1 MGESGFGVWFAIA
14 DRPTP
19 GPSRKREGRF
29 TAMTETNRPFGFWTA
44 TALVVG
50 GMIGAGIFVQ
60 PAQLAP
66 YGWTGAL
73 AWLIAIPAAMLL
85 AYVLSRLTA
94 AHPGATGI
102 VEIVGNA
109 LGPLPG
115 VLVGWSYWVG
125 IVSANAIIALT
136 AIRYLATFVPAL
148 AASPLATALGA
159 TTLVWALTALNLG
172 GARGAGRFQVAT
184 TLLKLLPL
192 IAVVLILIGLS
203 FADSASFTAHPQ
215 APFAADQLTTALT
228 LAFFPLVG
236 FESASLAAERV
247 RDPARNVMRATLW
260 GTALTGALYVIIS
273 NGIVFAMPPAVV
285 AASDAPIALFVEQ
298 FWGRGASVIVAAFA
312 AISAIGCLNG
322 WVLMQ
327 GEVPLGMA
335 RAGLLP
341 QFLARTSAR
350 DVPTAAV
357 LLSSLFASILILS
370 GAIPGFTGVLT
381 FMLQLTTAATVWLY
395 AGACLAA
402 FKLGLVRIAACVGL
416 AASAWVLWGSGLEPL
431 GLSIVLMLAAV
442 PLYFIA
448 VRGRVKTAR
457 SS

>member
-1 MGESGFGVWFAIA
+1 MT
-14 DRPTP
+14 DH
-19 GPSRKREGRF
+19 
-29 TAMTETNRPFGFWTA
+29 TAERPFGFWTA
-44 TALVVG
+44 TALVIG

-66 YGWTGAL
+66 YGWTGVI
-73 AWLIAIPAAMLL
+73 AWFIAIPAAMLL

-94 AHPGATGI
+94 AQPGATGI
-102 VEIVGNA
+102 VEIVGGA

-115 VLVGWSYWVG
+115 VLFGWSYWVA

-136 AIRYLATFVPAL
+136 AVRYLATIVPAL
-148 AASPLATALGA
+148 TTTPLGEALGA
-159 TTLVWALTALNLG
+159 TTLLWALTALNLG

-192 IAVVLILIGLS
+192 LAVVLILIGLL
-203 FADSASFTAHPQ
+203 FADGPSFTAHAQ
-215 APFAADQLTTALT
+215 LPFASNQLTAAVT

-247 RDPARNVMRATLW
+247 RDPGRNVMRATLF
-260 GTALTGALYVIIS
+260 GTALTGLLYVIIS
-273 NGIVFAMPPAVV
+273 NGIVFAMPPAEV
-285 AASDAPIALFVEQ
+285 AASDAPIALFVAQ
-298 FWGRGASVIVAAFA
+298 FWGRAASVIVAAFA
-312 AISAIGCLNG
+312 AVSAIGCLNG

-341 QFLARTSAR
+341 GFLARTSGR
-350 DVPTAAV
+350 DVPTTAV
-357 LLSSLFASILILS
+357 LISSLLASVLILS
-370 GAIPGFTGVLT
+370 GAVPGLTGTLT

-395 AGACLAA
+395 FGACLAA
-402 FKLGLVRIAACVGL
+402 LKLGVVRGAALVGL
-416 AASAWVLWGSGLEPL
+416 GAASWVLWGSGLKPL
-431 GLSIVLMLAAV
+431 GLSIILMLTAV
-442 PLYFIA
+442 PLYLFAI
-448 VRGRVKTAR
+448 RGRTKSAK

>member
-1 MGESGFGVWFAIA
+1 
-14 DRPTP
+14 
-19 GPSRKREGRF
+19 
-29 TAMTETNRPFGFWTA
+29 
-44 TALVVG
+44 L
-50 GMIGAGIFVQ
+50 
-60 PAQLAP
+60 
-66 YGWTGAL
+66 GWTGVI

-94 AHPGATGI
+94 AHPQATGI
-102 VEIVGNA
+102 VEIVGGA

-136 AIRYLATFVPAL
+136 AVRYLATFVPAL
-148 AASPLATALGA
+148 TATPLGEALGA
-159 TTLVWALTALNLG
+159 TTLLWALTALNLG

-203 FADSASFTAHPQ
+203 FADGASFTAHQQ
-215 APFAADQLTTALT
+215 APYAASQLTTALT

-247 RDPARNVMRATLW
+247 RDPARNVMRATLF
-260 GTALTGALYVIIS
+260 GTALTGLLYVIIS
-273 NGIVFAMPPAVV
+273 NGIVFAMPPAEV
-285 AASDAPIALFVEQ
+285 AASDAPIALFVAQ
-298 FWGRGASVIVAAFA
+298 FWGRGASVVVAAFA
-312 AISAIGCLNG
+312 AVSAIGCLNG

-341 QFLARTSAR
+341 QFLAKTSGR
-350 DVPTAAV
+350 DVPTVSV
-357 LLSSLFASILILS
+357 LISSTLASVLILS
-370 GAIPGFTGVLT
+370 GAIPGLTGMLT

-395 AGACLAA
+395 FGACLAA
-402 FKLGLVRIAACVGL
+402 LKLGLVRGAALIGL
-416 AASAWVLWGSGLEPL
+416 VAASWVLWGSGLEPL
-431 GLSIVLMLAAV
+431 GLSILLMLTAI
-442 PLYFIA
+442 PLYVFA
-448 VRGRVKTAR
+448 VRKPTR
-457 SS
+457 SAATFE

>member
-1 MGESGFGVWFAIA
+1 
-14 DRPTP
+14 
-19 GPSRKREGRF
+19 
-29 TAMTETNRPFGFWTA
+29 MTEHTEQRPFGFWTA

-66 YGWTGAL
+66 YGWTGAV

-94 AHPGATGI
+94 AQPGASGI
-102 VEIVGNA
+102 VAIVGGA

-136 AIRYLATFVPAL
+136 AVRYLATFVPAL
-148 AASPLATALGA
+148 TATPLGEALGA
-159 TTLVWALTALNLG
+159 TTLLWALTALNLG

-192 IAVVLILIGLS
+192 VAVVLILIGLS
-203 FADSASFTAHPQ
+203 FADGASFTAHAQVPL
-215 APFAADQLTTALT
+215 ATDQLTTALT

-247 RDPARNVMRATLW
+247 RDPARNVMRATLF
-260 GTALTGALYVIIS
+260 GTALTGVLYVLIS
-273 NGIVFAMPPAVV
+273 NGIVFAMPPAEV
-285 AASDAPIALFVEQ
+285 AASDAPIALFVAQ
-298 FWGRGASVIVAAFA
+298 FWGRGASVVVAAFA
-312 AISAIGCLNG
+312 AVSAIGCLNG

-341 QFLARTSAR
+341 RFLAKTSGR
-350 DVPTAAV
+350 DVPTVAV
-357 LLSSLFASILILS
+357 LISSALASVLILS
-370 GAIPGFTGVLT
+370 GAVPGLTGMLT

-395 AGACLAA
+395 FGACLAA
-402 FKLGLVRIAACVGL
+402 IRLGLARGAALVGL
-416 AASAWVLWGSGLEPL
+416 ALASWVLWGSGREPL
-431 GLSIVLMLAAV
+431 GLSIVLMLTAV
-442 PLYFIA
+442 PLYYLA
-448 VRGRVKTAR
+448 MRSNAKTAK
-457 SS
+457 SSAAKADPPE

>member
-1 MGESGFGVWFAIA
+1 
-14 DRPTP
+14 
-19 GPSRKREGRF
+19 
-29 TAMTETNRPFGFWTA
+29 MTDQTENRPFGIWTA

-66 YGWTGAL
+66 YGWTGAI
-73 AWLIAIPAAMLL
+73 AWLFAIPAAMLL
-85 AYVLSRLTA
+85 AYVLSKLTA

-102 VEIVGNA
+102 VEIVGDA

-136 AIRYLATFVPAL
+136 AVRYLAEFIPGLT
-148 AASPLATALGA
+148 ASPLATALGA

-172 GARGAGRFQVAT
+172 GARGAGRFQVVT

-192 IAVVLILIGLS
+192 VAVVLILIGLA
-203 FADSASFTAHPQ
+203 FADGASFTRHPQ
-215 APFAADQLTTALT
+215 APFATSQLTTAVT
-228 LAFFPLVG
+228 LAFFPMVG

-260 GTALTGALYVIIS
+260 GAALTGVLYVIIS
-273 NGIVFAMPPAVV
+273 NGIVFAMPPTEV
-285 AASDAPIALFVEQ
+285 AASDAPIALFVAQ
-298 FWGRGASVIVAAFA
+298 FWGTGASLVVAAFA

-341 QFLARTSAR
+341 KFLARTSGR
-350 DVPTAAV
+350 DVPTLAV
-357 LLSSLFASILILS
+357 LVSSVLASVLILS
-370 GAIPGFTGVLT
+370 GAMPGLTGMLT

-395 AGACLAA
+395 FGACLAA
-402 FKLGLVRIAACVGL
+402 LKLGLVRGAALIGL
-416 AASAWVLWGSGLEPL
+416 VAASGVRWGSGLEPL
-431 GLSIVLMLAAV
+431 GLSVVLMLTAV
-442 PLYFIA
+442 PLYFLA
-448 VRGRVKTAR
+448 VKGRTKTAR
-457 SS
+457 SSG

>member
-1 MGESGFGVWFAIA
+1 
-14 DRPTP
+14 
-19 GPSRKREGRF
+19 
-29 TAMTETNRPFGFWTA
+29 MTDQTENRPFGVWTA

-66 YGWTGAL
+66 FGWTGAI
-73 AWLIAIPAAMLL
+73 AWLFAIPAAMLL

-115 VLVGWSYWVG
+115 VMAGWSYWVG

-136 AIRYLATFVPAL
+136 AVRYLAEFIPGLT
-148 AASPLATALGA
+148 ASPLATALGA
-159 TTLVWALTALNLG
+159 STLVWALTALNLG

-192 IAVVLILIGLS
+192 VAVVLILIGLA
-203 FADSASFTAHPQ
+203 FADGASFTRHPQ
-215 APFAADQLTTALT
+215 APFETGQLTTALT
-228 LAFFPLVG
+228 LAFFPMIG

-260 GTALTGALYVIIS
+260 GAALAGLLYVIIS
-273 NGIVFAMPPAVV
+273 NGIIFAMPPAAV
-285 AASDAPIALFVEQ
+285 AASDAPIALFVAQ
-298 FWGRGASVIVAAFA
+298 FWGTGASLMVAAFA

-341 QFLARTSAR
+341 RFLAKTSGR
-350 DVPTAAV
+350 DVPTLAV
-357 LLSSLFASILILS
+357 LISSLLASVLILS
-370 GAIPGFTGVLT
+370 GAIPGLTGMLT

-395 AGACLAA
+395 FGACLAA
-402 FKLGLVRIAACVGL
+402 LKLGLVRGAALIGL
-416 AASAWVLWGSGLEPL
+416 AAASWVLWGSGLEPL
-431 GLSIVLMLAAV
+431 GLSVILMLTAV
-442 PLYFIA
+442 PLYFFA
-448 VRGRVKTAR
+448 VRGRITSAR
-457 SS
+457 SSG

>member
-1 MGESGFGVWFAIA
+1 M
-14 DRPTP
+14 
-19 GPSRKREGRF
+19 
-29 TAMTETNRPFGFWTA
+29 TAASEARPFGFWTA

-66 YGWTGAL
+66 YGWTGVI

-85 AYVLSRLTA
+85 AYVLTRLTA
-94 AHPGATGI
+94 AHPSATGI
-102 VEIVGNA
+102 IEIVGNA

-136 AIRYLATFVPAL
+136 AVRYLATFVPAL
-148 AASPLATALGA
+148 TATPLGEALGA
-159 TTLVWALTALNLG
+159 TTLLWALTALNLG
-172 GARGAGRFQVAT
+172 GARGAGQFQVAT

-203 FADSASFTAHPQ
+203 FAEGPSFTAHEQ
-215 APFAADQLTTALT
+215 APLAGSQLTTALT

-247 RDPARNVMRATLW
+247 RDPARNVMRATLF
-260 GTALTGALYVIIS
+260 GTALTGLLYVVIS
-273 NGIVFAMPPAVV
+273 NGIVFAMPPAEV
-285 AASDAPIALFVEQ
+285 AASDAPIALFVAQ

-312 AISAIGCLNG
+312 AVSAIGCLNG

-341 QFLARTSAR
+341 GFLAKTSGR
-350 DVPTAAV
+350 DVPTVAV
-357 LLSSLFASILILS
+357 LISSALASVLILS
-370 GAIPGFTGVLT
+370 GAIPGLTGMLT

-395 AGACLAA
+395 VGACLAA
-402 FKLGLVRIAACVGL
+402 LKLGLVRGAALIGL
-416 AASAWVLWGSGLEPL
+416 AAASWVLWGSGLEPL
-431 GLSIVLMLAAV
+431 GLSIALMLTAV
-442 PLYFIA
+442 PLYFFA
-448 VRGRVKTAR
+448 VRKPAR
-457 SS
+457 SAAASG